1 MNRNFMIIGAVAGAI
16 AVGLGA
22 FGAHSLSNFLAFDR
36 LEVYQ
41 TAVRFLGLHAII
53 LVVTGWINHERNEKL
68 LSYSAFGFILGMIL
82 FSGSLLVLA
91 LANLRIMGA
100 VAPVGGLC
108 FITAWLLL
116 GWGFFRSIR

>member
-1 MNRNFMIIGAVAGAI
+1 MIIGAVAGAI

-22 FGAHSLSNFLAFDR
+22 FGAHSLRDLLAPDR

-41 TAVRFLGLHAII
+41 TAVRYLGLHAIVLI
-53 LVVTGWINHERNEKL
+53 VAGWINCERNEKL

-91 LANLRIMGA
+91 LANVRILGA
-100 VAPVGGLC
+100 VAPVGGLS
-108 FITAWLLL
+108 FIAAWLLL
-116 GWGFFRSIR
+116 GWGFYRSIR